1 MSEKR
6 GSDTF
11 GISFKLDKKIIIY
24 KINEKPLKAV
34 NKIDYLKFLESNI
47 KNEINDTLQLIG
59 QTRLVTNGSKFS
71 YSNNQPL
78 QSENIVG
85 VHNGIFTNLQSYSEN
100 KTENLESYNIKSDS
114 LKFFEQVSKLA
125 NDKNFFNLYENY
137 LASIIGNY
145 SLAFQIRNEN
155 KIIISS
161 NCGSLYYYFDGT
173 FFSFASEKKILF
185 DFLKK
190 SKII

>member
-1 MSEKR
+1 MC
-6 GSDTF
+6 GIF
-11 GISFKLDKKIIIY
+11 GISTTVDPEQSYEKIIHDIQQFISLREKSGAGTVGISFNLDEKIVIY
-24 KINEKPLKAV
+24 AINEKPLKAV

-47 KNEINDTLQLIG
+47 KNQINDTLQLIG

-114 LKFFEQVSKLA
+114 LNFLSKFLNWQMT
-125 NDKNFFNLYENY
+125 
-137 LASIIGNY
+137 
-145 SLAFQIRNEN
+145 
-155 KIIISS
+155 KI
-161 NCGSLYYYFDGT
+161 
-173 FFSFASEKKILF
+173 
-185 DFLKK
+185 FLICMKT
-190 SKII
+190 I

>member
-24 KINEKPLKAV
+24 KINEKPLKAI
-34 NKIDYLKFLESNI
+34 NKIDYLKFLDLNI

-125 NDKNFFNLYENY
+125 NDKNFL
-137 LASIIGNY
+137 ICMKTI
-145 SLAFQIRNEN
+145 
-155 KIIISS
+155 
-161 NCGSLYYYFDGT
+161 
-173 FFSFASEKKILF
+173 
-185 DFLKK
+185 
-190 SKII
+190 